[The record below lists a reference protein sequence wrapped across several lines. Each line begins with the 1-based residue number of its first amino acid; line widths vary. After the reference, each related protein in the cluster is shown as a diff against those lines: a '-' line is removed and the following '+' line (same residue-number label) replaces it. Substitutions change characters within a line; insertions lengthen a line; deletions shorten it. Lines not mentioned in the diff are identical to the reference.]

1 MIEWNPSQY
10 MRFGSERTRAAIDLC
25 SRIELT
31 HPRSIADLGCG
42 PGNSTGI
49 LATRWP
55 DSQLFGIDSSIQ
67 MIDSARKTL
76 HKCEWTLS
84 DLSDWEPASE
94 VDLVFSNAALQWL
107 PDHDVLVN
115 RLFGF
120 VAPGGALAFQVP
132 SDTFPAVR
140 KAIYDVSTKS
150 IWSDRLQSARNAF
163 STQSPEF
170 YYDTLCNKAT
180 RLDVWE
186 TEYCHVLESAESI
199 LEWMLGTGLR
209 PFLAGLATEPD
220 REGFLSELREQ
231 TAKIYSTRP
240 DGKVLFPFRRIFVIA
255 YR

>member
-10 MRFGSERTRAAIDLC
+10 MQFGSERTRAAIDLC

-31 HPRSIADLGCG
+31 QPRLIADLGCG
-42 PGNSTGI
+42 PGNSTQI

-55 DSQLFGIDSSIQ
+55 DSQLFGIDHSIQ
-67 MIDSARKTL
+67 MIDSARKTSQ
-76 HKCEWTLS
+76 KCEWILS
-84 DLSDWEPASE
+84 DLSDWEPALE

-107 PDHDVLVN
+107 SDHDGLVN

-120 VAPGGALAFQVP
+120 VALGGALAFQVP
-132 SDTFPAVR
+132 SNTFPAVR
-140 KAIYDVSTKS
+140 TAIYEISTKS

-163 STQSPEF
+163 STQPPEF

-186 TEYCHVLESAESI
+186 TEYYHVLESTGSI
-199 LEWMLGTGLR
+199 VEWIARTGLQ
-209 PFLAGLATEPD
+209 PFLAGLATNAE
-220 REGFLSELREQ
+220 REEFLSELHKQ
-231 TAKIYSTRP
+231 TATIYPMRP
-240 DGKVLFPFRRIFVIA
+240 DGKVLFPFRRTFVIA